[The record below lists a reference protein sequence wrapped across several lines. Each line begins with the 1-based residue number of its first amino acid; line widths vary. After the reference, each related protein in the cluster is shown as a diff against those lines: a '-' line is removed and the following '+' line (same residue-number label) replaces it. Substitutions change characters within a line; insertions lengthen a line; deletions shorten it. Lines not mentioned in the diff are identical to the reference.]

1 MGTCTRSTRIC
12 GFVLILGLGLCLFRV
27 PPVSG
32 QSTGS
37 SLASLRVLVTSN
49 VARGCGSGIL
59 SSAIQEAAA
68 VRLTY
73 VGMTVSNI
81 HNARLSLDLDCAA
94 IAPIHGNKSMAV
106 QECLT
111 FYNFVSPNAARP
123 AFTSS
128 WRRCRSYTCDRKCEA
143 VAERNEARLI
153 GDFLGD
159 LWERSPDSMPPRK
172 NQGPSVTMAAS
183 NSFQDVSPPGSTTR
197 STVLGAYILTC
208 ISVLVYWQFRNRG
221 SWY

>member
-37 SLASLRVLVTSN
+37 PLASLRVLVTSN
-49 VARGCGSGIL
+49 VARGCGGSL

-94 IAPIHGNKSMAV
+94 IAPIHGDKSM
-106 QECLT
+106 
-111 FYNFVSPNAARP
+111 
-123 AFTSS
+123 
-128 WRRCRSYTCDRKCEA
+128 
-143 VAERNEARLI
+143 
-153 GDFLGD
+153 
-159 LWERSPDSMPPRK
+159 
-172 NQGPSVTMAAS
+172 
-183 NSFQDVSPPGSTTR
+183 
-197 STVLGAYILTC
+197 
-208 ISVLVYWQFRNRG
+208 
-221 SWY
+221 